1 MILSNSRTLLEDLT
15 EAKNA
20 GFKKEFYFKKNKIW
34 CRETNKSY
42 HHNECIIIESSIH
55 ETLSDPSDQSI
66 IYLILCND
74 GEMGCLTGSYG
85 TYADIDLINFC
96 AGLKKRS

>member
-1 MILSNSRTLLEDLT
+1 MILSNSRTLLEDLL
-15 EAKNA
+15 EAKKA
-20 GFKKEFYFKKNKIW
+20 GFNKEFYFKNNKIK
-34 CRETNKSY
+34 CRETKKAYISS
-42 HHNECIIIESSIH
+42 ECIMIESSIH

-96 AGLKKRS
+96 AGLKKQR